1 MVKLLLAD
9 DDARLSELIKEY
21 FNGEGYDVI
30 HAWNG
35 REAIELLNQSSPDVV
50 ILDVMMPELDG
61 FETLKQIRVKSKIPV
76 IMLTAKG
83 DDIDRI
89 LGLEMGADDYLSKPF
104 NPRELLARIK
114 AILRRS
120 SNEKAEDSTG
130 DMELDGLLLRRKD
143 RSVFLEGELIELTT
157 SEYTLLEC
165 MLSLPGQ
172 VLTKQ
177 ELSEKALGRKL
188 TLYDRS
194 LDMHISNL
202 RKKIGLLPDGEPRI
216 KTVRGVGYIFVEHG
230 KGTSLL

>member
-9 DDARLSELIKEY
+9 DDARLSDLIKEY
-21 FNGEGYDVI
+21 FDGEGYEVA

-35 REAIELLNQSSPDVV
+35 REALELMAADMPDII

-61 FETLKQIRVKSKIPV
+61 FETLKQIRNKSAVPV

-114 AILRRS
+114 AILRRAS
-120 SNEKAEDSTG
+120 QEREDDPTADIDLSG
-130 DMELDGLLLRRKD
+130 VLLRRKD
-143 RSVFLEGELIELTT
+143 RTVYLEGELVELTT

-165 MLSLPGQ
+165 MLMAPGQ

-188 TLYDRS
+188 TMYDRS
-194 LDMHISNL
+194 LDMHISNFL
-202 RKKIGLLPDGEPRI
+202 NIS
-216 KTVRGVGYIFVEHG
+216 FV
-230 KGTSLL
+230 KYKC

>member
-21 FNGEGYDVI
+21 FNGEGYEVI

-35 REAIELLNQSSPDVV
+35 REAIELMNQASPDVV

-120 SNEKAEDSTG
+120 SNDKSEDSTG

-177 ELSEKALGRKL
+177 EL
-188 TLYDRS
+188 
-194 LDMHISNL
+194 
-202 RKKIGLLPDGEPRI
+202 
-216 KTVRGVGYIFVEHG
+216 
-230 KGTSLL
+230 

>member
-9 DDARLSELIKEY
+9 DDARLSDLIKDY
-21 FNGEGYDVI
+21 FVGEGYEVS

-35 REAIELLNQSSPDVV
+35 REALALMAQDTPDIV

-61 FETLKQIRVKSKIPV
+61 FETLKQIRNKSSLPV

-114 AILRRS
+114 AILRRAS
-120 SNEKAEDSTG
+120 QEKEGDSTA
-130 DMELDGLLLRRKD
+130 DLELSGVLLRRKN
-143 RSVFLEGELIELTT
+143 RTVFLEGEPVELTS

-165 MLSLPGQ
+165 MMMVPGQ

-188 TLYDRS
+188 TMYDRS

-202 RKKIGLLPDGEPRI
+202 RKKIGNLDNSEPRI
-216 KTVRGVGYIFVEHG
+216 KTVRGVGYIFVAEEEG
-230 KGTSLL
+230 L

>member
-9 DDARLSELIKEY
+9 DDARLSDLIKEY
-21 FNGEGYDVI
+21 FDGEGYDVV

-35 REAIELLNQSSPDVV
+35 REALEMMAADMPDIV

-61 FETLKQIRVKSKIPV
+61 FETLKQIRNKCSVPV

-120 SNEKAEDSTG
+120 TQERDDDPTADI
-130 DMELDGLLLRRKD
+130 ELSGVLLRRKD
-143 RSVFLEGELIELTT
+143 RTVYLLGELVELTT

-165 MLSLPGQ
+165 MLMAPGQ

-188 TLYDRS
+188 TMYDRS

-202 RKKIGLLPDGEPRI
+202 RKKIGCLENGDPRI
-216 KTVRGVGYIFVEHG
+216 KTVRGVGYIFVANEQG
-230 KGTSLL
+230 A

>member
-9 DDARLSELIKEY
+9 DDARLSDLIKEY
-21 FNGEGYDVI
+21 FTGEGYDVV

-35 REAIELLNQSSPDVV
+35 REALDLMAADMPDII

-61 FETLKQIRVKSKIPV
+61 FEALKQIRNKSAVPV

-114 AILRRS
+114 AILRRAS
-120 SNEKAEDSTG
+120 QEREEDPTA
-130 DMELDGLLLRRKD
+130 DIELSGVLLRRKD
-143 RSVFLEGELIELTT
+143 RTVYLEGELIELTT

-165 MLSLPGQ
+165 MLMAPGQ

-188 TLYDRS
+188 TMYDRS

-202 RKKIGLLPDGEPRI
+202 RKKIGNSEKGDPRI
-216 KTVRGVGYIFVEHG
+216 KTVRGVGYIFVSDEQG
-230 KGTSLL
+230 A

>member
-9 DDARLSELIKEY
+9 DDARLSDLIKDY
-21 FNGEGYDVI
+21 FVGEGYEVS

-35 REAIELLNQSSPDVV
+35 REALALMAQDTPDIV

-61 FETLKQIRVKSKIPV
+61 FETLKQIRNKSSLPV

-114 AILRRS
+114 AILRRAS
-120 SNEKAEDSTG
+120 QEKEGDSTA
-130 DMELDGLLLRRKD
+130 DLELSGVLLRRKN
-143 RSVFLEGELIELTT
+143 RTVFLEDEPVELTS

-165 MLSLPGQ
+165 MMMVPGQ

-188 TLYDRS
+188 TMYDRS

-202 RKKIGLLPDGEPRI
+202 RKKIGNLDNSEPRI
-216 KTVRGVGYIFVEHG
+216 KTVRGVGYIFVAEEEG
-230 KGTSLL
+230 L

>member
-1 MVKLLLAD
+1 MMKLLLAD
-9 DDARLSELIKEY
+9 DDARLSDLIKEY
-21 FNGEGYDVI
+21 FDGEGYEVA

-35 REAIELLNQSSPDVV
+35 REALELMAVDMPDIV

-61 FETLKQIRVKSKIPV
+61 FETLKQIRNKSSVPV

-114 AILRRS
+114 AILRRAS
-120 SNEKAEDSTG
+120 QEKEDDPTA
-130 DMELDGLLLRRKD
+130 DIELSGVLLRRKD
-143 RSVFLEGELIELTT
+143 RSVFLEGEAVELTT

-165 MLSLPGQ
+165 MLMAPGQ

-188 TLYDRS
+188 TMYDRS

-202 RKKIGLLPDGEPRI
+202 RKKIGNLENGDPRI
-216 KTVRGVGYIFVEHG
+216 KTVRGVGYIFVASDQG
-230 KGTSLL
+230 I

>member
-9 DDARLSELIKEY
+9 DDARLSDLIKEY
-21 FNGEGYDVI
+21 FDGEGYEVA

-35 REAIELLNQSSPDVV
+35 REALEFMAEEMPDIV

-61 FETLKQIRVKSKIPV
+61 FETLKQIRNKSSVPV

-114 AILRRS
+114 AILRRAS
-120 SNEKAEDSTG
+120 QEREDDPTADIDLSG
-130 DMELDGLLLRRKD
+130 VLLRRKD
-143 RSVFLEGELIELTT
+143 RTVYLEGELVELTT

-165 MLSLPGQ
+165 MLMAPGQ

-188 TLYDRS
+188 TMYDRS

-202 RKKIGLLPDGEPRI
+202 RKKIGNLENGDPRI
-216 KTVRGVGYIFVEHG
+216 KTVRGVGYIFVSNELG
-230 KGTSLL
+230 A

>member
-21 FNGEGYDVI
+21 FDGEGYDVT

-35 REAIELLNQSSPDVV
+35 REALDCMAQEMPDIV

-61 FETLKQIRVKSKIPV
+61 FDTLKQIRSKSTVPV

-120 SNEKAEDSTG
+120 TQEKDDDTVTDIEMSG
-130 DMELDGLLLRRKD
+130 VLLRRKD
-143 RSVFLEGELIELTT
+143 RTVHLDGELVDLTT

-165 MLSLPGQ
+165 MLMVPGQ

-188 TLYDRS
+188 TMYDRS

-202 RKKIGLLPDGEPRI
+202 RKKVGNQKSGDARI
-216 KTVRGVGYIFVEHG
+216 KTVRGVGYIFVE
-230 KGTSLL
+230 SVD

>member
-9 DDARLSELIKEY
+9 DDARLSDLIKEY
-21 FNGEGYDVI
+21 FTGEGYEVL

-35 REAIELLNQSSPDVV
+35 VEAIDILAKQSPDLVN
-50 ILDVMMPELDG
+50 LDVIMPELEG
-61 FETLKQIRVKSKIPV
+61 FETIKLIRAKSKVPV

-114 AILRRS
+114 AILRRAV
-120 SNEKAEDSTG
+120 NEKDEDQAADLVSG
-130 DMELDGLLLRRKD
+130 NLLLQRKD

-188 TLYDRS
+188 TMYDRS

-202 RKKIGLLPDGEPRI
+202 RKKVGTLVSGEPRI
-216 KTVRGVGYIFVEHG
+216 KTVRGVGYIFVDQDG
-230 KGTSLL
+230 RK

>member
-9 DDARLSELIKEY
+9 DDARLSDLVKEY
-21 FNGEGYDVI
+21 FDGEGYEVT

-35 REAIELLNQSSPDVV
+35 QEALDYMEKERPDIV
-50 ILDVMMPELDG
+50 ILDVMMPVLDG
-61 FETLKQIRVKSKIPV
+61 FETLKQIRTKGAIPV

-120 SNEKAEDSTG
+120 SQEQEEVVVAD
-130 DMELDGLLLRRKD
+130 LDVSGVLLRRRD
-143 RSVFLEGELIELTT
+143 RTVYIDGNEIDLTT
-157 SEYTLLEC
+157 SEYGLLEC
-165 MLSLPGQ
+165 LMVNPGQ
-172 VLTKQ
+172 VIAKRD
-177 ELSEKALGRKL
+177 LSEKGLGRSMAV
-188 TLYDRS
+188 YDRS

-202 RKKIGLLPDGEPRI
+202 RKKVGSFANGEPRI
-216 KTVRGVGYIFVEHG
+216 KTVRGVGYIFVEG
-230 KGTSLL
+230 AGR

>member
-9 DDARLSELIKEY
+9 DDARLSDLVKEY
-21 FNGEGYDVI
+21 FDGEGYEVI
-30 HAWNG
+30 HVWNG
-35 REAIELLNQSSPDVV
+35 QEALDHMEQERPDIV
-50 ILDVMMPELDG
+50 ILDVMMPVLDG
-61 FETLKQIRVKSKIPV
+61 FEALKQIRNKSSIPV

-120 SNEKAEDSTG
+120 SQEKEDDPMS
-130 DMELDGLLLRRKD
+130 DLSLSDVLLRRRD
-143 RSVFLEGELIELTT
+143 RTVYLHDEVVELTT
-157 SEYTLLEC
+157 SEYALLEC
-165 MLSLPGQ
+165 MMMVPGQ
-172 VLTKQ
+172 VMTKQ

-188 TLYDRS
+188 TMYDRS

-202 RKKIGLLPDGEPRI
+202 RKKVGSFENEEPRI
-216 KTVRGVGYIFVEHG
+216 KTVRGVGYIFVDGAEC
-230 KGTSLL
+230 

>member
-1 MVKLLLAD
+1 MVKMLLAD
-9 DDARLSELIKEY
+9 DDARLSDLVKEY
-21 FNGEGYDVI
+21 FDGEGYEVT

-35 REAIELLNQSSPDVV
+35 QEALSFMEQDRPDIV
-50 ILDVMMPELDG
+50 ILDVMMPVLDG
-61 FETLKQIRVKSKIPV
+61 FETLKQIRNKSSVPV

-120 SNEKAEDSTG
+120 SQEKEG
-130 DMELDGLLLRRKD
+130 DPMSDLSLSDVLLRRRD
-143 RSVFLEGELIELTT
+143 RTVYLQDELVELTT
-157 SEYTLLEC
+157 SEYALLEC
-165 MLSLPGQ
+165 MMMVPGQ

-188 TLYDRS
+188 TMYDRS

-202 RKKIGLLPDGEPRI
+202 RKKVGNFANGEPRI
-216 KTVRGVGYIFVEHG
+216 KTVRGVGYIFVDGSEI
-230 KGTSLL
+230 

>member
-9 DDARLSELIKEY
+9 DDARLSDLIKDY
-21 FNGEGYDVI
+21 FVGEGYEVS

-35 REAIELLNQSSPDVV
+35 REALAMMAQETPDIV

-61 FETLKQIRVKSKIPV
+61 FETLKQIRNKSSLPV

-114 AILRRS
+114 AILRRAS
-120 SNEKAEDSTG
+120 QEKEG
-130 DMELDGLLLRRKD
+130 DATADLELSGVLLRRKN
-143 RSVFLEGELIELTT
+143 RTVFLEGELVELTS

-165 MLSLPGQ
+165 MMMVPGQ

-188 TLYDRS
+188 TMYDRS

-202 RKKIGLLPDGEPRI
+202 RKKIGNLANSEPRI
-216 KTVRGVGYIFVEHG
+216 KTVRGVGYIFVAEEEG
-230 KGTSLL
+230 L

>member
-21 FNGEGYDVI
+21 FNGEGYEVV

-35 REAIELLNQSSPDVV
+35 REAIELIGKEVPDVV

-61 FETLKQIRVKSKIPV
+61 FEVLKRIRIKSKIPV

-114 AILRRS
+114 AILRRAT
-120 SNEKAEDSTG
+120 NEKNEDSTG
-130 DMELDGLLLRRKD
+130 DMSLDGLLLRRKD
-143 RSVFLEGELIELTT
+143 RTVYVDGELVELTT

-165 MLSLPGQ
+165 LLSLPGQ
-172 VLTKQ
+172 VLTKH

-188 TLYDRS
+188 TMYDRS

-202 RKKIGLLPDGEPRI
+202 RKKIGLLPDGEPRV
-216 KTVRGVGYIFVEHG
+216 KTVRGVGYIYVEHG
-230 KGTSLL
+230 SSN

>member
-9 DDARLSELIKEY
+9 DDARLSDLVKEY
-21 FNGEGYDVI
+21 FDGEGYEVT

-35 REAIELLNQSSPDVV
+35 QEALDYMKQDRPDIV
-50 ILDVMMPELDG
+50 ILDVMMPVLDG
-61 FETLKQIRVKSKIPV
+61 FETLKQIRNKSSIPV

-114 AILRRS
+114 AILRRAS
-120 SNEKAEDSTG
+120 QEKEDDPMS
-130 DMELDGLLLRRKD
+130 DLALSDVLLRRRD
-143 RSVFLEGELIELTT
+143 RTVYLHDELIELTT
-157 SEYTLLEC
+157 SEYALLEC
-165 MLSLPGQ
+165 MMLVPGQ
-172 VLTKQ
+172 VMTKQ

-188 TLYDRS
+188 TMYDRS

-202 RKKIGLLPDGEPRI
+202 RKKVGNFENEEPRI
-216 KTVRGVGYIFVEHG
+216 KTVRGVGYIFVDGAEC
-230 KGTSLL
+230 

>member
-9 DDARLSELIKEY
+9 DDARLSELVKEY
-21 FNGEGYDVI
+21 FDGEGYEVT

-35 REAIELLNQSSPDVV
+35 REALDCMAMEMPDIV

-61 FETLKQIRVKSKIPV
+61 FDTLKHIRAKSSVPV

-114 AILRRS
+114 AILRRATQ
-120 SNEKAEDSTG
+120 EKDDDPMTDI
-130 DMELDGLLLRRKD
+130 DMSGVLLRRKD
-143 RSVFLEGELIELTT
+143 RTVHVTGELVELTT

-165 MLSLPGQ
+165 LLMVPGQ

-188 TLYDRS
+188 TMYDRS

-202 RKKIGLLPDGEPRI
+202 RKKIGNLESGEPRI
-216 KTVRGVGYIFVEHG
+216 KTVRGVGYIFVDSTD
-230 KGTSLL
+230 KS

>member
-9 DDARLSELIKEY
+9 DDARLSDLVKDY
-21 FNGEGYDVI
+21 FDGEGYQVT
-30 HAWNG
+30 HVWNG
-35 REAIELLNQSSPDVV
+35 QEALDYMEHDRPDIV
-50 ILDVMMPELDG
+50 ILDVMMPVLDG
-61 FETLKQIRVKSKIPV
+61 FETLKQIRNKSSIPV

-120 SNEKAEDSTG
+120 SQEQEDDPMS
-130 DMELDGLLLRRKD
+130 DLFLSDVLLRRRD
-143 RSVFLEGELIELTT
+143 RTVFLHEEPIELTT
-157 SEYTLLEC
+157 SEYALLEC
-165 MLSLPGQ
+165 MMMVPGQ

-188 TLYDRS
+188 TMYDRS

-202 RKKIGLLPDGEPRI
+202 RKKVGVLENGEPRI
-216 KTVRGVGYIFVEHG
+216 KTVRGVGYIFVDGAE
-230 KGTSLL
+230 S

>member
-9 DDARLSELIKEY
+9 DDARLSDLIKDY
-21 FNGEGYDVI
+21 FEGEGYDVS

-35 REAIELLNQSSPDVV
+35 REALDMLSDCAPDLV

-61 FETLKQIRVKSKIPV
+61 FETLKQIRNKSSVPV

-83 DDIDRI
+83 EDIDRI

-120 SNEKAEDSTG
+120 TQDKEG
-130 DMELDGLLLRRKD
+130 DPNADIELSGVLLRRKD
-143 RSVFLEGELIELTT
+143 RTVYLHGELVELTT
-157 SEYTLLEC
+157 SEYSLLE
-165 MLSLPGQ
+165 SLLVVPGQ
-172 VLTKQ
+172 VLTKH
-177 ELSEKALGRKL
+177 ELSERALGRKL

-202 RKKIGLLPDGEPRI
+202 RKKIGNLESGEPRI
-216 KTVRGVGYIFVEHG
+216 KTVRGVGYMFVEAE
-230 KGTSLL
+230 

>member
-9 DDARLSELIKEY
+9 DDARLSDLIKDY
-21 FNGEGYDVI
+21 FVGEGYEVS

-35 REAIELLNQSSPDVV
+35 REALALMAQDTPDIV

-61 FETLKQIRVKSKIPV
+61 FETLKQIRNKSSLPV

-114 AILRRS
+114 AILRRAS
-120 SNEKAEDSTG
+120 QEKEGDSTA
-130 DMELDGLLLRRKD
+130 DLELSGVLLRRKN
-143 RSVFLEGELIELTT
+143 RTVFLEGEPVELTS

-165 MLSLPGQ
+165 MMMVPGQ

-188 TLYDRS
+188 TMYDRS

-202 RKKIGLLPDGEPRI
+202 RKKIGNLDNSEPRI
-216 KTVRGVGYIFVEHG
+216 KTVRGVGYIFVADEEG
-230 KGTSLL
+230 L